1 MTTPQL
7 NELDESRTAAPP
19 GARTPA
25 ERHTVAGEHLLAA
38 IKELAGNADVR
49 RIAIA
54 DDDGQ
59 PVIEIPLTP
68 GVDHAMLMP
77 LWVAEGDLMAIAADY
92 TLLVERG
99 PATNGPPAA

>member
-1 MTTPQL
+1 MTPPQL
-7 NELDESRTAAPP
+7 DQHDDPLTTA
-19 GARTPA
+19 PA
-25 ERHTVAGEHLLAA
+25 ERHIVAGEHLLAA

-54 DDDGQ
+54 DHDGQ

-77 LWVAEGDLMAIAADY
+77 QWVAEDDLMAVATDY

-99 PATNGPPAA
+99 PATDDGPPPA